1 MGFGTMGLSAFY
13 GAPKPDK
20 ERFAVLDAA
29 YEAGELFWDSAD
41 MYADSEDLLGN
52 WFKKNSGKRENI
64 FLATKFANRVLDDGS
79 RFVTLLFLGVEQC

>member
-13 GAPKPDK
+13 GKPLPDK

-52 WFKKNSGKRENI
+52 WFSQNPGKREKI
-64 FLATKFANRVLDDGS
+64 FLATKFANKMLEDGA
-79 RFVTLLFLGVEQC
+79 R